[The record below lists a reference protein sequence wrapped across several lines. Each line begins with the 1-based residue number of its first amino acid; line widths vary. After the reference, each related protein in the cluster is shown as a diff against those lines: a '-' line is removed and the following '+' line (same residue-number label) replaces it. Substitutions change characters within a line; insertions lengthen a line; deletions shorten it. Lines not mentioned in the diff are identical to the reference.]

1 MVKASCQTAGGSQEI
16 LAPLLETFN
25 SLEGSAKDVWN
36 PGDLGGLLFQ
46 CEQCQRG
53 TQAAQL
59 ELLRAHP
66 FVERKLREVP
76 FFFAAGHLLD
86 TTKGWWSLVV
96 SVGVW
101 VNRKYHN

>member
-1 MVKASCQTAGGSQEI
+1 MVKSSCPTAGVSQEI

-25 SLEGSAKDVWN
+25 SLKGSAKDVWN

-53 TQAAQL
+53 TKAAQL

-76 FFFAAGHLLD
+76 FFFRFFGHLLD
-86 TTKGWWSLVV
+86 TTKSMVFHKPIDW
-96 SVGVW
+96 
-101 VNRKYHN
+101 

>member
-1 MVKASCQTAGGSQEI
+1 M
-16 LAPLLETFN
+16 LETFN

-76 FFFAAGHLLD
+76 FFSQQGIFWTQQKDG
-86 TTKGWWSLVV
+86 GRWWSRLVFG
-96 SVGVW
+96 STE
-101 VNRKYHN
+101 NTTIERCQEKP